1 MLSNSLPP
9 LALMQNFAPGDL
21 KEVLALLQ
29 TGLELP
35 VEQREAWLAALD
47 ASKTRLKPTIAALLQ
62 KHAEHETDDFLKD
75 LSRFTAGTAP
85 DGAATIASAP
95 AVGGVVGPYRLLSPV
110 GEGGMSSVWLAE
122 RTDGVLRRKIAL
134 KLPHWWALSKLT
146 ERATQEREILAS
158 LEHPNIGRLYDAG
171 ITDDGRPY
179 LALEYIEGKAI
190 DVYCRER
197 RLDVRARVAL
207 ISQIA
212 RAVAYAHSR
221 LIVHRDL
228 KPSNILVDAQGQVHL
243 LDFGIAKLI
252 EAGSAANKALTQVGA
267 RVLTPEYAS
276 PEQITG
282 SPITTESDVYSL
294 GVVAYELLAGKR
306 PYTFKSSL
314 TADWDVLSSDVRAPS
329 AVAEERTSARHL
341 RGDLDTILL
350 KALKK
355 EPNERYASAAAFA
368 DDLDRYL
375 RGDPVV
381 ARPDSAGYRLRK
393 FAVKHR
399 IAVGAAVAVVLALAA
414 GLAVASW
421 QLRVARVEKRRA
433 EEVKEF
439 VASIFRSADP
449 YFTGEQQMKASQLLT
464 LAKERIDRE
473 MASQPESS
481 VELLAIVGEAQANL
495 EEYDAA
501 RETLQA
507 ALDLSAR
514 KLPDGNI
521 HTSKARAQLA
531 TIHANEREF
540 DLAKRELDAVIPEL
554 RDYGRP
560 AVRALVNALQ
570 TRGFMAGD
578 EGDGE
583 RAIADMSEAV
593 DIAEESLGANDSE
606 TILAKRQLAQE
617 YLMAGRPAEAVEEA
631 REAFGLAQENFGSGG
646 RNALLVET
654 EDVYGRALADSGQLT
669 AGIEHLQNSIK
680 RTEALLGP
688 NNGSVASKL
697 SWLARAQLKLGDLAG
712 ATDSMARSVAAATN
726 DLDRARAQASLG
738 VTLVAAR
745 RIDTAVD
752 ILRGAVNDLQRL
764 DTGEGS
770 WLPNATATYGTALVL
785 AGQNAEA
792 QRVLQESLSS
802 GKAAGPALADT
813 QNALGLSALSSNDA
827 AGALGHFQKALET
840 AGPPEAPT
848 RIRAAAVLGAGMAQ
862 LELGKLHEA
871 EQTLQEADA
880 TYRKIYQLPTPALA
894 DVQVARGRVAMLEGR
909 ADDAAKLFTAAD
921 EFWQRYEAK
930 SRWAREASQWRER
943 QAAQKTT
950 RETRPAGSE

>member
-1 MLSNSLPP
+1 
-9 LALMQNFAPGDL
+9 MQNFAPGDL

-35 VEQREAWLAALD
+35 VDQREAWLAALD
-47 ASKTRLKPTIAALLQ
+47 ASKSRLKPTIAALLQ
-62 KHAEHETDDFLKD
+62 KQAEHETDDFLKD
-75 LSRFTAGTAP
+75 LARFTTGAT
-85 DGAATIASAP
+85 DGAASIAP
-95 AVGGVVGPYRLLSPV
+95 PPVVGGVVGPYRLLSTV

-122 RTDGVLRRKIAL
+122 RTDGVMRRKIAL

-171 ITDDGRPY
+171 ITEDGRPY

-190 DVYCRER
+190 DVYCREQN
-197 RLDVRARVAL
+197 LDVRTRVAL
-207 ISQIA
+207 IAQIA

-252 EAGSAANKALTQVGA
+252 EEGSAANKALTQVGA

-282 SPITTESDVYSL
+282 SAITTESDVYSL
-294 GVVAYELLAGKR
+294 GVVAYELLAGQR
-306 PYTFKSSL
+306 PYTFKSAL
-314 TADWDVLSSDVRAPS
+314 TADWDVLTSEVRAPS
-329 AVAEERTSARHL
+329 TVASERTAARNL
-341 RGDLDTILL
+341 RGDLDTIVL

-355 EPNERYASAAAFA
+355 EPGERYATAAAFA

-381 ARPDSAGYRLRK
+381 ARPDSASYRLRK

-399 IAVGAAVAVVLALAA
+399 LAVGAVAAVVLALAA

-421 QLRVARVEKRRA
+421 QLRIARVEKKRA
-433 EEVKEF
+433 EDVKEF

-449 YFTGEQQMKASQLLT
+449 YFTGERQMKASQLLT

-473 MASQPESS
+473 MASQPEAS

-501 RETLQA
+501 RSTLQA
-507 ALDLSAR
+507 ALDLAAR
-514 KLPDGNI
+514 KLPAGSV
-521 HTSKARAQLA
+521 HTSQALAQLA
-531 TIHANEREF
+531 TIHANEREY

-560 AVRALVNALQ
+560 AVRSLVNALQ
-570 TRGFMAGD
+570 TRGFVAGD
-578 EGDGE
+578 EGDAN
-583 RAIADMSEAV
+583 RAVADMREAV
-593 DIAEESLGANDSE
+593 DIAEESFGENDSE

-617 YLMAGRPAEAVEEA
+617 YLMAGRLTEAVESS
-631 REAFGLAQENFGSGG
+631 REAFARAQENFGAGG

-654 EDVYGRALADSGQLT
+654 EDVYGRALADSGELT
-669 AGIEHLQNSIK
+669 EGIAHLQNSIK

-688 NNGSVASKL
+688 NNGSISSKL
-697 SWLARAQLKLGDLAG
+697 SWLARAQLKLGDLPG
-712 ATDSMARSVAAATN
+712 AISSMTRSAAAATN

-745 RIDTAVD
+745 RVDTAVSV
-752 ILRGAVNDLQRL
+752 LRSAVDDLKRL

-770 WLPNATATYGTALVL
+770 WVPNATATYGTALAL
-785 AGQNAEA
+785 AGQTAEA
-792 QRVLQESLSS
+792 QRVLQESLNS
-802 GKAAGPALADT
+802 GKVKGPALADT
-813 QNALGLSALSSNDA
+813 HNGLGLSALNSGNFPV
-827 AGALGHFQKALET
+827 ALDHFRQALQT
-840 AGPPEAPT
+840 AGPPEPPS
-848 RIRAAAVLGAGMAQ
+848 RIRAAAVLGAGMAEV
-862 LELGKLHEA
+862 ELGKLKEA
-871 EQTLQEADA
+871 DQTLQEADA
-880 TYRKIYQLPTPALA
+880 AYRKIFKLPTPALA

-909 ADDAAKLFTAAD
+909 ANDASALFTEAD
-921 EFWQRYEAK
+921 EFWRRYEAK
-930 SRWAREASQWRER
+930 SRWARDAAQWRER
-943 QAAQKTT
+943 QAARGRAAK
-950 RETRPAGSE
+950 SE